1 MAGIYELKQISA
13 CKFHF
18 VLKAANGEV
27 ILSSQSYRAR
37 PSAEG
42 SIASVRANALDD
54 ARFERKT
61 SKKGEPYFVL
71 KAANGEVI
79 GTSEM
84 YTSEASMENGIAS
97 VKKHAADA
105 KLKDIT
111 EAKSAP
117 EKVATKKAAPKKATV
132 KKAAP
137 KKAAVKKTS
146 AKKAAPK
153 KAAVKK
159 AAPKKAAPGTTG

>member
-1 MAGIYELKQISA
+1 MAGIFELKKTA
-13 CKFHF
+13 AGKFHF

-37 PSAEG
+37 PSAEEG
-42 SIASVRANALDD
+42 IASVRTNAPDD

-71 KAANGEVI
+71 KAANGEII
-79 GTSEM
+79 GQSEM
-84 YTSEASMENGIAS
+84 YTAEASRENGIAS
-97 VKKHAADA
+97 VKQNAPDA

-111 EAKSAP
+111 ETKP
-117 EKVATKKAAPKKATV
+117 ATKKAAPKKAAT

-137 KKAAVKKTS
+137 KKAAT
-146 AKKAAPK
+146 KKAAPK
-153 KAAVKK
+153 KAATKK
-159 AAPKKAAPGTTG
+159 AAPKKAAAKKAAPKKGG